1 MSGARVGGTVVGAKV
16 TVTVAETAGGVG
28 VILDVGENV
37 SVELGSV
44 PGVLEAVRVGEAL
57 ALLTGVAVRV
67 GVAEA
72 LEVEVAV

>member
-1 MSGARVGGTVVGAKV
+1 M
-16 TVTVAETAGGVG
+16 TVAETAGGVG